1 VAEIVRARIDAGA
14 RAAAAARPDCGAIA
28 QFQGTTR
35 DHHRGRRVT
44 RLEYEAYERMA
55 RASLERIEREA
66 IERFHVVS
74 CDVVIRLGE
83 VPPAEAS
90 VVITVASGHRG
101 AAFDACRWAIEQLKA
116 NAPIWKKESFE
127 DGEAEWVEGNPL
139 A

>member
-1 VAEIVRARIDAGA
+1 VAEIVRTRIDAGA

-35 DHHRGRRVT
+35 DRHRGRRVT

-55 RASLERIEREA
+55 MDALQRIEREA
-66 IERFHVVS
+66 IARFAVTS

-101 AAFDACRWAIEQLKA
+101 AAFDACRWAIDELKA
-116 NAPIWKKESFE
+116 SAPIWKKERFE
-127 DGEAEWVEGNPL
+127 DGEGEWVEGHPL
-139 A
+139 V